1 MLCKVCGAQI
11 PDDAQECEFC
21 GTKVNEDTST
31 AEETKVINTDEIE
44 SAYQE
49 HQAELEEKLNDEQND
64 NSENNEEQENSEDD
78 EIYDDN
84 ERRRREQVKK
94 MMEDKKQQLSE
105 IERRR
110 NEKRRKQRRNRIV
123 LIGVICALA
132 VAAAGIG
139 VYYLASNINGGSK
152 IEETPTPTMAVMST
166 PSVIASP
173 LPSETPAQTP
183 DLSMETSPRDENNTS
198 SSNNQSWSATGNTGS
213 GDSSSRNGGTSSS
226 GTSSNGNTS
235 SGSSSSS
242 SSRGTSSSGSSSTSS
257 SSSGGGTSSSSNT
270 SSAQSSGVS
279 SSHISSQLS
288 TGGEVIYDSNAGKY
302 LMTFVTNNV
311 KYYATVSA
319 GSTTEQINGKPYTI
333 TAVPTSETYNGNT
346 VYDITSITNYAGD
359 YILANSGTKLLTN
372 DDIKGMSK
380 HDLALARNEIYARH
394 GRKFQTEEY
403 SKYFSSK
410 SWYSINPNYNY
421 SDDDS
426 NLNSIEIKNVQF
438 ILNAERN

>member
-21 GTKVNEDTST
+21 GTKVNEDASA

-44 SAYQE
+44 NAYQE
-49 HQAELEEKLNDEQND
+49 HQAELNENLGDEQND
-64 NSENNEEQENSEDD
+64 NSEEQENSEGD

-110 NEKRRKQRRNRIV
+110 NEKRKRQRRNRIV
-123 LIGVICALA
+123 LIGAICALA

-139 VYYLASNINGGSK
+139 VYYLVSNVNGGNK
-152 IEETPTPTMAVMST
+152 IEDTPAPSVAVVST
-166 PSVIASP
+166 PSVIA
-173 LPSETPAQTP
+173 TPVQTP
-183 DLSMETSPRDENNTS
+183 ELSMETSPRDENSTS
-198 SSNNQSWSATGNTGS
+198 SNSQSWSATGNTGS
-213 GDSSSRNGGTSSS
+213 GTSASRSGSTSSS
-226 GTSSNGNTS
+226 GTTSKSNTSKGSSSTSSKGTGS
-235 SGSSSSS
+235 SGS
-242 SSRGTSSSGSSSTSS
+242 SSSTSS
-257 SSSGGGTSSSSNT
+257 SSGTGSSSNT
-270 SSAQSSGVS
+270 SSAQNSGVS
-279 SSHISSQLS
+279 SSNISSQLS
-288 TGGEVIYDSNAGKY
+288 TGGEVIYDSNARKH

-346 VYDITSITNYAGD
+346 VYEITSITNYAGD

-403 SKYFSSK
+403 SKYFSGK

-426 NLNSIEIKNVQF
+426 NLNSIEVKNVQF

>member
-21 GTKVNEDTST
+21 GTKVNEDESA

-44 SAYQE
+44 NAYQE
-49 HQAELEEKLNDEQND
+49 HQAELNENLGDEQND
-64 NSENNEEQENSEDD
+64 NSEEQENSEGD

-110 NEKRRKQRRNRIV
+110 NEKRKRQRRNRIV
-123 LIGVICALA
+123 LIGAICALA

-139 VYYLASNINGGSK
+139 VYYLVSNVNGGNK
-152 IEETPTPTMAVMST
+152 IEETPAPSVAVVST
-166 PSVIASP
+166 PSVIS
-173 LPSETPAQTP
+173 TPAVSEEPVQTP
-183 DLSMETSPRDENNTS
+183 ELSMETSPRDENSTS
-198 SSNNQSWSATGNTGS
+198 SNSQSWSATGNTGS
-213 GDSSSRNGGTSSS
+213 GTSASRSGSTASRGTTSKSNTSNGSSSTSSK
-226 GTSSNGNTS
+226 GTGS
-235 SGSSSSS
+235 SGS
-242 SSRGTSSSGSSSTSS
+242 SSSTSS
-257 SSSGGGTSSSSNT
+257 SSGTGSSSNT
-270 SSAQSSGVS
+270 SSAQNSGVS
-279 SSHISSQLS
+279 SSNISSQLS
-288 TGGEVIYDSNAGKY
+288 TGGEVIYDSNAGKH

-346 VYDITSITNYAGD
+346 VYEITNITNYAGD

-403 SKYFSSK
+403 SKYFSGK

-426 NLNSIEIKNVQF
+426 NLNSIEVKNVQF

>member
-21 GTKVNEDTST
+21 GTKVNEDASA

-44 SAYQE
+44 NAYQE
-49 HQAELEEKLNDEQND
+49 HQAELNENLGDEQND
-64 NSENNEEQENSEDD
+64 NSEEQENSEGD

-110 NEKRRKQRRNRIV
+110 NEKRKRQRRNRIV
-123 LIGVICALA
+123 LIGAICALA

-139 VYYLASNINGGSK
+139 VYYLVSNVNGGNK
-152 IEETPTPTMAVMST
+152 IEDTPAPSVAVVST
-166 PSVIASP
+166 PSVIA
-173 LPSETPAQTP
+173 TPAVSEEPVQTP
-183 DLSMETSPRDENNTS
+183 ELSMETSPRDENSTS
-198 SSNNQSWSATGNTGS
+198 SNSQSWSATGNTGS
-213 GDSSSRNGGTSSS
+213 GTSASRSGSTSSS
-226 GTSSNGNTS
+226 GTTSKSNTSKGSSSTSSKGTGS
-235 SGSSSSS
+235 SGS
-242 SSRGTSSSGSSSTSS
+242 SSSTSS
-257 SSSGGGTSSSSNT
+257 SSGTGSSSNT
-270 SSAQSSGVS
+270 SSAQNSGVS
-279 SSHISSQLS
+279 SSNISSQLS
-288 TGGEVIYDSNAGKY
+288 TGGEVIYESNARKH

-346 VYDITSITNYAGD
+346 VYEITSITNYAGD

-403 SKYFSSK
+403 SKYFSGK

-426 NLNSIEIKNVQF
+426 NLNSIEVKNVQF

>member
-21 GTKVNEDTST
+21 GTKVNEDASA

-44 SAYQE
+44 NAYQE
-49 HQAELEEKLNDEQND
+49 HQAELNENLGDEQND
-64 NSENNEEQENSEDD
+64 NSEEQENSEGD

-110 NEKRRKQRRNRIV
+110 NEKRKRQRRNRIV
-123 LIGVICALA
+123 LIGAICALA

-139 VYYLASNINGGSK
+139 VYYLVSNVNGGNK
-152 IEETPTPTMAVMST
+152 IEETPAPSVAVVST
-166 PSVIASP
+166 PSVIA
-173 LPSETPAQTP
+173 TPAVSEEPVQTP
-183 DLSMETSPRDENNTS
+183 ELSMETSPRDENSTS
-198 SSNNQSWSATGNTGS
+198 SNSQSWSATGNTGS
-213 GDSSSRNGGTSSS
+213 GTSASRSGSTSSS
-226 GTSSNGNTS
+226 GTTSKSNTSNG
-235 SGSSSSS
+235 
-242 SSRGTSSSGSSSTSS
+242 
-257 SSSGGGTSSSSNT
+257 SSNT
-270 SSAQSSGVS
+270 SSAQNSGVS
-279 SSHISSQLS
+279 SSNISSQLS
-288 TGGEVIYDSNAGKY
+288 TGGEVIYDSNAGKH

-346 VYDITSITNYAGD
+346 VYEITSITNYAGD

-403 SKYFSSK
+403 SKYFSGK

-426 NLNSIEIKNVQF
+426 NLNSIEVKNVQF

>member
-21 GTKVNEDTST
+21 GTKVNEDAST

-44 SAYQE
+44 NAYQE
-49 HQAELEEKLNDEQND
+49 HQAELNENLGDEQND
-64 NSENNEEQENSEDD
+64 NSEEQENSEGD
-78 EIYDDN
+78 
-84 ERRRREQVKK
+84 
-94 MMEDKKQQLSE
+94 E

-110 NEKRRKQRRNRIV
+110 NEKRKKQRRNRIV
-123 LIGVICALA
+123 LIGAICALA

-139 VYYLASNINGGSK
+139 VYYLVSNVNGGNK
-152 IEETPTPTMAVMST
+152 IEETPAPSVAVVST
-166 PSVIASP
+166 PSVIA
-173 LPSETPAQTP
+173 TPAVSEEPVQTP
-183 DLSMETSPRDENNTS
+183 ELSMETSPRDENSTS
-198 SSNNQSWSATGNTGS
+198 SNSQSWSATGNTGS
-213 GDSSSRNGGTSSS
+213 GS
-226 GTSSNGNTS
+226 
-235 SGSSSSS
+235 
-242 SSRGTSSSGSSSTSS
+242 SSSTSS
-257 SSSGGGTSSSSNT
+257 SSGTGSSSNT
-270 SSAQSSGVS
+270 SSAQNSGVS
-279 SSHISSQLS
+279 SSNISSQLS
-288 TGGEVIYDSNAGKY
+288 TGGEVIYDSNAGKH

-346 VYDITSITNYAGD
+346 VYEITSITNYAGD

-426 NLNSIEIKNVQF
+426 NLNSIEVKNVQF

>member
-21 GTKVNEDTST
+21 GTKVNEDTSM

-44 SAYQE
+44 NVYQE
-49 HQAELEEKLNDEQND
+49 HQAEIEEVNDEQND
-64 NSENNEEQENSEDD
+64 NSENNEEHSEDD

-123 LIGVICALA
+123 LIGAICALA

-139 VYYLASNINGGSK
+139 VYYLASNINSGNV
-152 IEETPTPTMAVMST
+152 IEETPTPSMAVVST
-166 PSVIASP
+166 PSVISTPLAS
-173 LPSETPAQTP
+173 EAPAQTP
-183 DLSMETSPRDENNTS
+183 DLSMETSPRDENST

-213 GDSSSRNGGTSSS
+213 GEKSS
-226 GTSSNGNTS
+226 GNRNTALSGTVSKGNTS

-242 SSRGTSSSGSSSTSS
+242 ASSGTGSNSS
-257 SSSGGGTSSSSNT
+257 SSASSNSGRGTSSSSNT
-270 SSAQSSGVS
+270 SSAQNSGIS
-279 SSHISSQLS
+279 SSNIASQIS

-311 KYYATVSA
+311 RYYATVSA
-319 GSTTEQINGKPYTI
+319 GSTTEQINGKTYTI

-346 VYDITSITNYAGD
+346 VYDIKSITNYAGD
-359 YILANSGTKLLTN
+359 YILENSGTKLLTN

-403 SKYFSSK
+403 SKYFSGK
-410 SWYSINPNYNY
+410 AWYSINPNYNY

-426 NLNSIEIKNVQF
+426 NLNAIEIKNVQF

>member
-21 GTKVNEDTST
+21 GTKVNEDASA

-44 SAYQE
+44 NAYQE
-49 HQAELEEKLNDEQND
+49 HQAELNENLGDEQND
-64 NSENNEEQENSEDD
+64 NSEEQENSEGD

-110 NEKRRKQRRNRIV
+110 NEKRKKQRRNRIV
-123 LIGVICALA
+123 LIGAICALA

-139 VYYLASNINGGSK
+139 VYYLVSNVNGGNK
-152 IEETPTPTMAVMST
+152 IEETPAPSVAVVST
-166 PSVIASP
+166 PSVIA
-173 LPSETPAQTP
+173 TPAVSEEPVQTP
-183 DLSMETSPRDENNTS
+183 ELSMETSPRDENGTS
-198 SSNNQSWSATGNTGS
+198 SNSQSWSATGNTGS
-213 GDSSSRNGGTSSS
+213 GTSAKS
-226 GTSSNGNTS
+226 NTS
-235 SGSSSSS
+235 N
-242 SSRGTSSSGSSSTSS
+242 GSSSTSS
-257 SSSGGGTSSSSNT
+257 KGTGSSGTGSSSNT
-270 SSAQSSGVS
+270 SSAQNSGVS
-279 SSHISSQLS
+279 SSNISSQLS
-288 TGGEVIYDSNAGKY
+288 TGGEVIYDSNAGKH

-346 VYDITSITNYAGD
+346 VYEITSITNYAGD

-403 SKYFSSK
+403 SKYFSGK

-426 NLNSIEIKNVQF
+426 NLNSIEVKNVQF